1 MRAHDDAE
9 LSRLLQI
16 MAEDP
21 GQLTARLGIRLLT
34 RDPSRLV
41 ATMPVEGNRQP
52 YGLLH
57 GGATAALAE
66 TLGSVA
72 AILNAP
78 DGSAAVGV
86 DLNITHHRS
95 PRGAAVTGV
104 CVPLHAGR
112 TVSAFEVVVTDDPD
126 GVGDGPRLSTARLT
140 CSVLART
147 PAAGAGGAGAGGG
160 FVGEGS

>member
-1 MRAHDDAE
+1 MTPDFDLA
-9 LSRLLQI
+9 RLIDI
-16 MAEDP
+16 MATDP
-21 GQLTARLGIRLLT
+21 GQLTAKLGIRLLNQ
-34 RDPSRLV
+34 DPARLV

-66 TLGSVA
+66 TLGSIA

-78 DGSAAVGV
+78 EGSGAVGV

-95 PRGAAVTGV
+95 ARGAVVSGV

-112 TVSAFEVVVTDDPD
+112 TVSAFEIVVTDDPD
-126 GVGDGPRLSTARLT
+126 GAGDGPRLSTARLT
-140 CSVLART
+140 CSILARR
-147 PAAGAGGAGAGGG
+147 PLVGGG
-160 FVGEGS
+160 S

>member
-1 MRAHDDAE
+1 MLEILA
-9 LSRLLQI
+9 S
-16 MAEDP
+16 DP
-21 GQLTARLGIRLLT
+21 GQLTAKLGIRLINQ
-34 RDPSRLV
+34 DPARLV

-78 DGSAAVGV
+78 DGSGAVGV
-86 DLNITHHRS
+86 DLSITHHRS
-95 PRGAAVTGV
+95 ARGATVTGV
-104 CVPLHAGR
+104 CVPLHTGR
-112 TVSAFEVVVTDDPD
+112 TVSAFEIVVTDDPD

-140 CSVLART
+140 CSVLARK
-147 PAAGAGGAGAGGG
+147 PL
-160 FVGEGS
+160 VGEGS